1 MALGAAFEAAMS
13 VKLLALFSNAEAT
26 LPNCAVV
33 PGILENTAIPGGVYD
48 VAPGYAQRFT
58 AASALVA
65 ELEVEDVITIAATD
79 YRVIAIEPDGMG
91 LTVLGLK

>member
-1 MALGAAFEAAMS
+1 MS
-13 VKLLALFSNAEAT
+13 MKVLAVFSNAEAT
-26 LPNCAVV
+26 LPNCTVV

-58 AASALVA
+58 AESSLVA
-65 ELEVEDVITIAATD
+65 ELEVGDAIAIVETE
-79 YRVIAIEPDGMG
+79 YRVIAIESDGMG